1 MQLLGHEMKKGWI
14 LIDSWS
20 SCCLFDLLRILCHI
34 SAIPA
39 NTCQR
44 TIDYGLK
51 YCFKVF

>member
-44 TIDYGLK
+44 TIDYGL
-51 YCFKVF
+51 